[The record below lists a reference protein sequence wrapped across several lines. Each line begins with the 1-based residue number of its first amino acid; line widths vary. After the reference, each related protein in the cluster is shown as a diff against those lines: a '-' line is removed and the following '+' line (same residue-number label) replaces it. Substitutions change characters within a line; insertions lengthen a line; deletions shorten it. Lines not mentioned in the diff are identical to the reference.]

1 MTMAGEAA
9 PATPE
14 TLDAIMALLVRARG
28 LGGLCLRD
36 AGDGGRAA
44 IAAWERAGGGPVRR
58 VPRGVDHER
67 LTGGLDLAAALAT
80 GRPVRAAGLIEQ
92 AKGGLLVVHGADG
105 LANEAVAALSA
116 ALDARE
122 ACVLALVDGDETLPP
137 ALADRLA
144 ILDPVAPG
152 EGGGKPVA
160 DVRAAMCEIS
170 VMLGV
175 ASLRATMLA
184 VRAAGTL
191 AQGRAIGEHDLMD
204 AARLVLAPRAT
215 RLPQPEETPPP
226 DEADPLADSGEGGRV
241 ADRVIDAVT
250 ANLPPDMLAA
260 LAEGRSAMRATARGK
275 GERRR
280 SPLRGRPLGARA
292 GVPRGGVRLALV
304 DTLRA
309 AAPWQTLRGRDD
321 ARIRIRKPDLRVR
334 RFESRAETTTIFAVD
349 ASGSSALARLGE
361 AKGAVELM
369 LAEAYV
375 KRAEV
380 ALIAFRGNGAE
391 LLLPPTRS
399 LTRARRAL
407 GDLPGGGG
415 TPIAAGL
422 IAARAQAEA
431 ARAKGRTPC
440 IVVLSDGRANVGSG
454 GTRFGAASEA
464 EAAAKRIAEDGHAA
478 VFIDI
483 SVRPRAEGAALALAM
498 RARYLALPRGD
509 AQALHRA
516 IGA

>member
-1 MTMAGEAA
+1 
-9 PATPE
+9 
-14 TLDAIMALLVRARG
+14 
-28 LGGLCLRD
+28 
-36 AGDGGRAA
+36 
-44 IAAWERAGGGPVRR
+44 
-58 VPRGVDHER
+58 
-67 LTGGLDLAAALAT
+67 
-80 GRPVRAAGLIEQ
+80 
-92 AKGGLLVVHGADG
+92 
-105 LANEAVAALSA
+105 
-116 ALDARE
+116 
-122 ACVLALVDGDETLPP
+122 
-137 ALADRLA
+137 
-144 ILDPVAPG
+144 
-152 EGGGKPVA
+152 
-160 DVRAAMCEIS
+160 
-170 VMLGV
+170 
-175 ASLRATMLA
+175 
-184 VRAAGTL
+184 
-191 AQGRAIGEHDLMD
+191 
-204 AARLVLAPRAT
+204 
-215 RLPQPEETPPP
+215 
-226 DEADPLADSGEGGRV
+226 
-241 ADRVIDAVT
+241 
-250 ANLPPDMLAA
+250 
-260 LAEGRSAMRATARGK
+260 
-275 GERRR
+275 R

-292 GVPRGGVRLALV
+292 GVPRGGLRLALV

-309 AAPWQTLRGRDD
+309 AAPWQKLRGRDD

-380 ALIAFRGNGAE
+380 ALIAFRGQEAE

-415 TPIAAGL
+415 TPVAAGL
-422 IAARAQAEA
+422 VAARAQAEA
-431 ARAKGRTPC
+431 ARAKGRTPY

-454 GTRFGAASEA
+454 GTRFGATAEA

-483 SVRPRAEGAALALAM
+483 SVRPRAEGAALAHAM